1 MGGQRGNANGITACR
16 VHGSRSLRGEGCC
29 PGWLGWMGCPTLQLD
44 VVQRGLG
51 MQRPCSGQLV
61 AMQRSFSG
69 RAVAAEWLCN
79 NQAVAL

>member
-1 MGGQRGNANGITACR
+1 
-16 VHGSRSLRGEGCC
+16 
-29 PGWLGWMGCPTLQLD
+29 MGCPTLQLD